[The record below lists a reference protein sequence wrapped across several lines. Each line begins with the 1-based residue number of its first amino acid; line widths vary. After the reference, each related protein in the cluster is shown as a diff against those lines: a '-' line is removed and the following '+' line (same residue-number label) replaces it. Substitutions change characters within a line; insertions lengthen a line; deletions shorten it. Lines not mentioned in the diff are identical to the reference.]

1 MKANEIYQLAKNIH
15 KSPYKNIMIDGCWGV
30 GKSYEIQRA
39 LEENSK
45 SCILS
50 IFGINN
56 CKEIFSSLVFKLECK
71 NAIVEKACNVTA
83 SIVKAALEHFGVN
96 DVFPGASK
104 EATFQLLKYLKD
116 DYIIVFDD
124 LERAGRDFNFEEFLG
139 IIEELKQLNSI
150 KVILIANTNKFN
162 DANKDVYSKYHE
174 KVIDKIYKIEQ
185 LSSDINWENIGVEDR
200 FFTEEYIDNFNIK
213 NLRTIQ
219 KAEQFF
225 KDIKIKIDEDKINIE
240 DNFLD
245 IIKKICYSIAVE
257 DIEKLGKLKFE
268 QQRDSK
274 LSNSSLFY
282 EFYDE
287 EGDKFA
293 ATVGRYYLKEFK
305 EDIFNPIIKMLCDY
319 YNNNDF
325 DIECINDG
333 IKLYKKMGEK
343 LNFFKSDDELHKMIE
358 KLKKEFLDSNN
369 FLEALK
375 QADIILVW
383 MDVLEIDST
392 ELFSQMKERLEKL
405 MDDAIDK
412 DIKIDE
418 FHTLWLLNGEKL
430 KDYTKELFKSLD
442 KKTFEKHVS
451 SIKMFENSGDYSKA
465 YMKIK
470 DISDRE
476 WKGVEES
483 KFEELLNPEILPLG
497 SIVEEQW
504 KMFKALK
511 DLFMETDDRHKLW
524 DEYIKNAKENN
535 KSDKAFLN
543 RLNRI
548 DIKSQG

>member
-225 KDIKIKIDEDKINIE
+225 KDIKIDEDKINIE

-430 KDYTKELFKSLD
+430 KDYTEELFKSLD

-543 RLNRI
+543 RI

>member
-430 KDYTKELFKSLD
+430 KDYTEELFKSLD

-543 RLNRI
+543 RI

>member
-1 MKANEIYQLAKNIH
+1 MKEMKANEIYQLAKNIH

-430 KDYTKELFKSLD
+430 KDYTEELFKSLD

-543 RLNRI
+543 RI

>member
-1 MKANEIYQLAKNIH
+1 MKEMKANEIYQLAKNIH

-543 RLNRI
+543 RI

>member
-1 MKANEIYQLAKNIH
+1 MKANEVYQLVKNIH

-39 LEENSK
+39 LEENSQ

-56 CKEIFSSLVFKLECK
+56 CKEIFSSLIFKLECK
-71 NAIVEKACNVTA
+71 NEIVEKACKATA
-83 SIVKAALEHFGVN
+83 SIGKAILEHFGAN
-96 DVFPGASK
+96 DVFSGASK

-124 LERAGRDFNFEEFLG
+124 LERVGRDFNFEEFLG

-185 LSSDINWENIGVEDR
+185 LSSDIDWENIGVEDC
-200 FFTEEYIDNFNIK
+200 FFTKEYIENFNIK

-225 KDIKIKIDEDKINIE
+225 EDIKIKIDEDKINIE

-257 DIEKLGKLKFE
+257 DIERLGKLKFE

-282 EFYDE
+282 EE
-287 EGDKFA
+287 ESDRFA

-319 YNNNDF
+319 YYNNDF

-343 LNFFKSDDELHKMIE
+343 LNFFKSDDELHEMIE

-392 ELFSQMKERLEKL
+392 EFFSQMKEKLEKL
-405 MDDAIDK
+405 LNDAVDK
-412 DIKIDE
+412 DIQIDE
-418 FHTLWLLNGEKL
+418 LYTLWLLNGEKL

-483 KFEELLNPEILPLG
+483 KFGELLNPDILPLG
-497 SIVEEQW
+497 SIGEEQW

-511 DLFMETDDRHKLW
+511 DLFMKTDDRQKLW

-543 RLNRI
+543 RI
-548 DIKSQG
+548 DIKSQC

>member
-1 MKANEIYQLAKNIH
+1 M
-15 KSPYKNIMIDGCWGV
+15 
-30 GKSYEIQRA
+30 
-39 LEENSK
+39 
-45 SCILS
+45 
-50 IFGINN
+50 
-56 CKEIFSSLVFKLECK
+56 
-71 NAIVEKACNVTA
+71 
-83 SIVKAALEHFGVN
+83 
-96 DVFPGASK
+96 
-104 EATFQLLKYLKD
+104 
-116 DYIIVFDD
+116 
-124 LERAGRDFNFEEFLG
+124 
-139 IIEELKQLNSI
+139 
-150 KVILIANTNKFN
+150 
-162 DANKDVYSKYHE
+162 
-174 KVIDKIYKIEQ
+174 
-185 LSSDINWENIGVEDR
+185 
-200 FFTEEYIDNFNIK
+200 
-213 NLRTIQ
+213 
-219 KAEQFF
+219 
-225 KDIKIKIDEDKINIE
+225 
-240 DNFLD
+240 D

-430 KDYTKELFKSLD
+430 KDYTEELFKSLD

-543 RLNRI
+543 RI

>member
-1 MKANEIYQLAKNIH
+1 MKANEVYQLVKNIH

-39 LEENSK
+39 LEENSQ

-56 CKEIFSSLVFKLECK
+56 CKEIYSSLIFKLECK
-71 NAIVEKACNVTA
+71 NEIVEKACKVTA
-83 SIVKAALEHFGVN
+83 SIGKAILEHFGAN
-96 DVFPGASK
+96 DVFSGASK

-124 LERAGRDFNFEEFLG
+124 LERVGRDFNFEEFLG

-185 LSSDINWENIGVEDR
+185 LSSDIDWENIGVEDC
-200 FFTEEYIDNFNIK
+200 FFTKEYIENFNIK

-257 DIEKLGKLKFE
+257 DIERLGKLKFE

-282 EFYDE
+282 EE

-333 IKLYKKMGEK
+333 IKLYKKLGEK
-343 LNFFKSDDELHKMIE
+343 LNFFKSDDELHEMIE

-392 ELFSQMKERLEKL
+392 EFFSQMKEKLEKL
-405 MDDAIDK
+405 LNDAVDK
-412 DIKIDE
+412 DIQIDE
-418 FHTLWLLNGEKL
+418 FYTLWLLNGEKL
-430 KDYTKELFKSLD
+430 KDYIQELFKSLD

-483 KFEELLNPEILPLG
+483 KFGELLNPDILPLG
-497 SIVEEQW
+497 SIGEEQW

-511 DLFMETDDRHKLW
+511 DLFMKTDDRQKLW

-543 RLNRI
+543 RI
-548 DIKSQG
+548 DIKSQC

>member
-305 EDIFNPIIKMLCDY
+305 EDIFNPIIKILCDY

-430 KDYTKELFKSLD
+430 KDYTEELFKSLD

-543 RLNRI
+543 RI

>member
-71 NAIVEKACNVTA
+71 NAIVEKACNATA

-430 KDYTKELFKSLD
+430 KDYTEELFKSLD

-543 RLNRI
+543 RI